1 MFERSWLARV
11 VIATHPNNAQETFK
25 FVIIS
30 GGPLVP
36 FTNGGP
42 CGYPLH
48 GGISANGS
56 GYPLFTHSGLPLHGG
71 MYSGIPLGHGGLG
84 RLVMEERVGATLI
97 EMQGV
102 RSGGR

>member
-1 MFERSWLARV
+1 MVEACGHVADNRSV
-11 VIATHPNNAQETFK
+11 V
-25 FVIIS
+25 
-30 GGPLVP
+30 
-36 FTNGGP
+36 
-42 CGYPLH
+42 
-48 GGISANGS
+48 SANGS

-102 RSGGR
+102 RSGGGARPHPVVLPASTAA